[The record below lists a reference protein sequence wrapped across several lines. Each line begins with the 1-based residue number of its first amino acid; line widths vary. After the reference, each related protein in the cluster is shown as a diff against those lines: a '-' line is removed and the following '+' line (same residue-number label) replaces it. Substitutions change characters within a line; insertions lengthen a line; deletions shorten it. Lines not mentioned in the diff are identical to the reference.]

1 MRVRKGM
8 SSIVRWLMAGYRDLQ
23 VWQEARILASE
34 VYHIADQLPSHE
46 KYGLCDQMRRAVAS
60 IGSNIAE
67 GQGRGTRRDYLHFLY
82 IARGSAYEL
91 DTQLLY
97 CLDLYLPKD
106 PLLASALKR
115 VGSIQWMINQMIRRL
130 SMDTSRISSCHE
142 ERIPYGE
149 MTMQE
154 EHNLPEGLTF

>member
-1 MRVRKGM
+1 
-8 SSIVRWLMAGYRDLQ
+8 MAGYRDLH
-23 VWQEARILASE
+23 VWKEARILVSE
-34 VYHIADQLPSHE
+34 VSDIAEKLPPYE

-67 GQGRGTRRDYLHFLY
+67 GQGRGTVRDYLHFLY

-106 PLLASALKR
+106 PVLTSALKR
-115 VGSIQWMINQMIRRL
+115 VGLMQWMINQMVRKL
-130 SMDTSRISSCHE
+130 SMNVSKPSGCRE
-142 ERIPYGE
+142 ERTPYGE
-149 MTMQE
+149 VLMHE
-154 EHNLPEGLTF
+154 EYNPPEGLTF